1 MIHDT
6 RSRVP
11 VNLRKAL
18 QAEVEALTE
27 GMTFRQPDSE
37 ERAAMKVFGQ
47 ALPVPPRKAGTTT
60 EASID
65 YVEEEQEDAIFQ
77 CPWCMVKIDGG
88 EANGPNADVTVNV
101 AVCFGI
107 FDDSLDNDG
116 SDDVLNLIEKVYQRF
131 ARDPVLA
138 HQYICQQ
145 DFEWGLQDEDTWPY
159 FFGAIGMSFSYMG
172 IQRESK
178 YT

>member
-1 MIHDT
+1 
-6 RSRVP
+6 
-11 VNLRKAL
+11 
-18 QAEVEALTE
+18 
-27 GMTFRQPDSE
+27 
-37 ERAAMKVFGQ
+37 MKTLFVKGFKSDWCSAVFSSG
-47 ALPVPPRKAGTTT
+47 R
-60 EASID
+60 
-65 YVEEEQEDAIFQ
+65 
-77 CPWCMVKIDGG
+77 
-88 EANGPNADVTVNV
+88 
-101 AVCFGI
+101 
-107 FDDSLDNDG
+107 